1 MGRKITI
8 GQARESGADGLS
20 ISCAGAPAASGGCRH
35 SSQVTMLL
43 AIALWGEA
51 RRLDDLKLR
60 CSLCGSR
67 AVDVR
72 PDYPYRPSR

>member
-8 GQARESGADGLS
+8 GQARASGADALL
-20 ISCAGAPAASGGCRH
+20 ICCAGAPSASGDCRH
-35 SSQVTMLL
+35 SSEVTMLL
-43 AIALWGEA
+43 AIALWGETK
-51 RRLDDLKLR
+51 RLDDLKLR

-67 AVDVR
+67 QVDVR